1 MERALAAV
9 DVRVTVATTDDDG
22 PKRRMAVP
30 LGRAVP
36 VNGATRFYFRKQTEF
51 YKCSLPL
58 WRWLRAQIQLFDLV
72 HVHALFSFA
81 SVAAARCAR
90 NRGIPYILRPLGV
103 LNHYGMARR
112 RPGLKRLSF
121 ACIERPLLHSAAAM
135 HYTSEQ
141 EQIEAE
147 AAGAPGRAAILPLA
161 IDTGQFEHLPGPE
174 AFLRRFPEAANRSRV
189 LFLSRLDPKK
199 GLDLLLPAF
208 ACVRQQHPS
217 TMLVIAGSGDPDYA
231 AGLRAMEARLGLTGH
246 VLWTGFLDGP
256 EKLSAFSAATLFVL
270 PSYSEN
276 FGIALIEALAAGLP
290 CLTTDGVGLS
300 NTMLEREAGL
310 VVPAEVAGLAA
321 ALDRLL
327 GDAKL
332 RSRLLANGR
341 RLAAERFSLEAMGT
355 ALKAL
360 YEQIVSNR

>member
-1 MERALAAV
+1 MVLIGARKLPRCQQHPDTASRRRSPWLSPVNVLHVIPSLSAFHGGPSFALPLMERALAAV

-30 LGRAVP
+30 LRRAVP

-199 GLDLLLPAF
+199 GLDLLLP
-208 ACVRQQHPS
+208 
-217 TMLVIAGSGDPDYA
+217 
-231 AGLRAMEARLGLTGH
+231 
-246 VLWTGFLDGP
+246 
-256 EKLSAFSAATLFVL
+256 
-270 PSYSEN
+270 
-276 FGIALIEALAAGLP
+276 
-290 CLTTDGVGLS
+290 
-300 NTMLEREAGL
+300 
-310 VVPAEVAGLAA
+310 
-321 ALDRLL
+321 
-327 GDAKL
+327 
-332 RSRLLANGR
+332 
-341 RLAAERFSLEAMGT
+341 
-355 ALKAL
+355 
-360 YEQIVSNR
+360 